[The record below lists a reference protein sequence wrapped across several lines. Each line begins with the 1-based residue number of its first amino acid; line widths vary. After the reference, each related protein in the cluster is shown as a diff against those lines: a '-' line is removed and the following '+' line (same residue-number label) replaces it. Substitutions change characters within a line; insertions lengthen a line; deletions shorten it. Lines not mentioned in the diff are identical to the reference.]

1 MSQELLRI
9 EGTPTGSIPR
19 RLPPWLRARSGHW
32 ERVHDM
38 KALLNA
44 SHLHTVCEEARCPN
58 QGECWTRG
66 TATFMLLGDTCTP
79 VSYTHLTLP
88 TKRIV

>member
-1 MSQELLRI
+1 MSQELLQI
-9 EGTPTGSIPR
+9 EKAPMGSSPR

-38 KALLNA
+38 KVLLTGA
-44 SHLHTVCEEARCPN
+44 RLHTVCEEARCPN

-66 TATFMLLGDTCTP
+66 TATFMLDN
-79 VSYTHLTLP
+79 V
-88 TKRIV
+88 RVAAE